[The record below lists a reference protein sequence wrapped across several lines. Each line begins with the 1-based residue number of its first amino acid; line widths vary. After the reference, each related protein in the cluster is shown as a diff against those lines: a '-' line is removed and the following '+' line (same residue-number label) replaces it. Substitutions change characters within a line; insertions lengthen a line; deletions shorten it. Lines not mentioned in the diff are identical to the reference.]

1 METKAAGSLTHGRLG
16 KQILAFSLPLMLSNV
31 LQVLFNMSDI
41 AVVGRFSGP
50 IALGAVGRSLPCLR
64 VFSLALAAV
73 SMPLLRAF
81 SAQAAARRRSAPSIR
96 PLP

>member
-50 IALGAVGRSLPCLR
+50 IALGAVGIHSDARYPVYGFSHWPWQRYQCPCC
-64 VFSLALAAV
+64 AL
-73 SMPLLRAF
+73 S
-81 SAQAAARRRSAPSIR
+81 RRRQP
-96 PLP
+96 